1 VAIFNTL
8 KTGGIMDT
16 PGIEIIRE
24 KTRQIIV
31 FLAMGSFVSIIVA
44 IILIGWMY
52 LRLPIDDIQKILTI
66 TGSVLTG
73 IVGAIVGFYFR
84 GNE

>member
-1 VAIFNTL
+1 MTTHV

-16 PGIEIIRE
+16 PGVEILRE
-24 KTRQIIV
+24 KTRQFIV
-31 FLAMGSFVSIIVA
+31 FLAMGSFIGIIVA

-52 LRLPIDDIQKILTI
+52 LKLPIDDVQKILTI
-66 TGSVLTG
+66 TGSILTG

-84 GNE
+84 NKD